1 MTAESGEGPV
11 EPPHEHSFGE
21 YEGDVATCSCGA
33 TKVKYIVGST
43 TAEVIFES
51 RENAEVVTNTD
62 TSGEWWDSDP
72 MGQKQISGDFA
83 VRYSWNNTKDA
94 NWYQDV
100 VLELTDG
107 TRYLTK
113 NFFAE
118 ELVNADSIPQLWTG
132 TLNRTVTFNGVA
144 ATLPEQGGTANGR
157 FAGDYTAN
165 IVRIGSVLIIEQ
177 TLVANDGTWKV
188 VDRYENFPTDNLNV
202 QLTGN
207 PYFADDLRV
216 TVGEMNKTGTAAM
229 DKELGNPNNST
240 GYTGNTPLWTSTI
253 QQGQKI
259 IVTGTATSS
268 GANVYN
274 SPLAYLWTGN
284 TASLNFRADNYL
296 NGVDNQTDTEANVAG
311 FNFHITKTWQGFD
324 PASANNGNAWT
335 ASLIDHYKQGAF
347 TCTVTWDYS
356 ETNKIVVQYSFA
368 WEDATFNQQYTI
380 TPQSGNLLNTY
391 SIGLGVDCAYYHVT
405 GMTVE

>member
-1 MTAESGEGPV
+1 M
-11 EPPHEHSFGE
+11 
-21 YEGDVATCSCGA
+21 
-33 TKVKYIVGST
+33 KYIVGST

-72 MGQKQISGDFA
+72 MGQKQIGGDFA
-83 VRYSWNNTKDA
+83 VRYSWKNSKDA

-100 VLELTDG
+100 VLELTNG
-107 TRYLTK
+107 SLFFSK
-113 NFFAE
+113 NFLISAPISSD
-118 ELVNADSIPQLWTG
+118 NMLWTG
-132 TLNRTVTFNGVA
+132 TPITTVTCSDGSTSIPTQPTTETV
-144 ATLPEQGGTANGR
+144 L
-157 FAGDYTAN
+157 GDYTAS
-165 IVRIGSVLIIEQ
+165 IVRIGDTLIVTQ
-177 TLVANDGTWKV
+177 VAELDSGITWKV
-188 VDRYENFPTDNLNV
+188 VDRYEGFTENDLTV
-202 QLTGN
+202 QINGN

-229 DKELGNPNNST
+229 DKELGNPYNST

-253 QQGQKI
+253 QHGQKI
-259 IVTGTATSS
+259 TVTGTATSS
-268 GANVYN
+268 GAGQWN
-274 SPLAYLWTGN
+274 SPFAYLWTGE

-296 NGVDNQTDTEANVAG
+296 NGVDNQSDTEANVTG
-311 FNFHITKTWQGFD
+311 FNFHIAKTWQGFD
-324 PASANNGNAWT
+324 PASANNGDAWT

-347 TCTVTWDYS
+347 TCTVSWDYS
-356 ETNKIVVQYSFA
+356 EANKIVVQYSFA

-380 TPQSGNLLNTY
+380 TPLSGNLLDTY